1 MLDAIWMICQSCT
14 DSLLLAHVAIHAIAT
29 DLGAVVVG
37 SNSPMFHIVHH
48 WYNITQNSPL
58 VKRFFQLFSRHR
70 RARETESQYS
80 KSHTLTRSSG
90 AHATGCFKPHQS
102 LAEILSASK
111 AVIW

>member
-58 VKRFFQLFSRHR
+58 VKRFFNFFR
-70 RARETESQYS
+70 
-80 KSHTLTRSSG
+80 
-90 AHATGCFKPHQS
+90 ATGERVRLS
-102 LAEILSASK
+102 LNTPNPIR
-111 AVIW
+111 